1 MMMMRCPAEL
11 KANWLHSHGDQYDVS
26 NALLVFHAEVWD
38 VDKKRKC
45 QFFDTL
51 IRHARYIICHV
62 EHVDKLSRSN
72 TNAPF
77 AGPALKRTSNFLT
90 CIAFVSNVAPL
101 HRPII
106 VLAYCMFFSSAVR
119 KSSGAIASISGIDW
133 NEIEPGYSIR
143 DRASEGQEGTTNQ
156 TCNHDNWRHATLDI
170 VPPWPKQIWM
180 VWVMSPTG

>member
-1 MMMMRCPAEL
+1 MMMMMRCPAEL

-62 EHVDKLSRSN
+62 DHADKFSRTN
-72 TNAPF
+72 KNAPF
-77 AGPALKRTSNFLT
+77 AGPTMNRTSYFLT

-133 NEIEPGYSIR
+133 NEIEPDYSIR
-143 DRASEGQEGTTNQ
+143 DCTRGHNQ
-156 TCNHDNWRHATLDI
+156 SNLQPWQLTTCNTWHCA
-170 VPPWPKQIWM
+170 PWPKQIWM
-180 VWVMSPTG
+180 AWVMSPTG